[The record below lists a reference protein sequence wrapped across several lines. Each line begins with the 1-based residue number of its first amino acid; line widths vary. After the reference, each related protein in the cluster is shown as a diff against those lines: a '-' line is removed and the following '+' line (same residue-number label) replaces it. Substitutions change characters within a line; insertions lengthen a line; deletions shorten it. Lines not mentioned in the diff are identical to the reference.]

1 MFGLVILTS
10 WRLRFYSAL
19 WFAIL
24 VLALASPSVQAQVI
38 VESVNG
44 DPITTVDVEMRM
56 RMLRVQHKPA
66 TREAAIDDL
75 VADRLKLRETNKYSI
90 DANDQDQSAYLST
103 EAKALNLNSQA
114 YLANLARAGVSNDHI
129 KAHLHSAASWY
140 NYIHALNRNVGVSE
154 RDITAEM
161 AKQDK
166 RKQTANYIMHQ
177 IVLVVPL
184 NASGDVIQRRMR
196 EAEALRTRFTDC
208 ATGLQLA
215 RALPDVAVKEQMSRN
230 AAGFSEDV
238 RDLLDRT
245 SVGHL
250 TPPTRG
256 AGGVEMLAICQKFE
270 NADDSTLHD
279 RISALLLD
287 EHLKRESD
295 RLYAEVRAR
304 AVITKH

>member
-1 MFGLVILTS
+1 MVGLVILQS
-10 WRLRFYSAL
+10 WRLRLRSTLYLS
-19 WFAIL
+19 I
-24 VLALASPSVQAQVI
+24 LALMLTSPPVQAQVI

-75 VADRLKLRETNKYSI
+75 IADRLKLRESSKYSI
-90 DANDQDQSAYLST
+90 DANDQDQSSYLTT
-103 EAKALNLNSQA
+103 EAKTLNLSPQA
-114 YLANLARAGVSNDHI
+114 YLASLTHAGVSNDHI
-129 KAHLHSAASWY
+129 KAHLHSAAAWY
-140 NYIHALNRNVGVSE
+140 NYVHALNRNVGVSE
-154 RDITAEM
+154 RDIKVEM

-166 RKQTANYIMHQ
+166 RKQTADYILHQ

-215 RALPDVAVKEQMSRN
+215 RSLPDAAVKEQMSRN
-230 AAGFSEDV
+230 AAGFNEEV

-245 SVGHL
+245 PVGHL

-256 AGGVEMLAICQKFE
+256 AGGVEMLAVCQKFE

-287 EHLKRESD
+287 EHLKQESD
-295 RLYAEVRAR
+295 RLYAEVRAH

>member
-1 MFGLVILTS
+1 MFGLVIFQS
-10 WRLRFYSAL
+10 WRSRLLSAL
-19 WFAIL
+19 CFSL
-24 VLALASPSVQAQVI
+24 LGLALASPPVRAQVI

-44 DPITTVDVEMRM
+44 DPITTVDLEMRM

-75 VADRLKLRETNKYSI
+75 IADRLKQRETNKYSI
-90 DANDQDQSAYLST
+90 DANDQDQANYLNT
-103 EAKALNLNSQA
+103 EAKTLNLNSQA
-114 YLANLARAGVSNDHI
+114 YLANLARAGVSTDHV
-129 KAHLHSAASWY
+129 KAHLHSAAAWY

-154 RDITAEM
+154 RDIKAEM

-166 RKQTANYIMHQ
+166 RKQTADYIMHQ

-184 NASGDVIQRRMR
+184 NASGEVFQRRMR

-215 RALPDVAVKEQMSRN
+215 RSLPDAAVKEQLSRN
-230 AAGFSEDV
+230 AASFSEQV

-245 SVGHL
+245 PVGHL

-256 AGGVEMLAICQKFE
+256 SGGVEMLAICQKFE

-287 EHLKRESD
+287 QHLKKESD
-295 RLYAEVRAR
+295 RLYAEVRAH